1 MCDEAFE
8 ITDIASV
15 ERAVLQTSQSSG
27 ELKWWRGH
35 SKIDSS
41 WVLLPAAFRPKSDI
55 SFDDL
60 RQFAVKQL
68 TEFIS
73 RGAGRLGHRLE
84 PSSDFEWM
92 MLAQHYKLP
101 TQLLDW
107 SESPLVALYFAV
119 TDHMGSD
126 GCLNALSPSLL
137 NLYCADGSQDFTP
150 NASNRCLRD
159 YSEWPVQAAAMKA
172 VGYKDDA
179 IQTRYPR
186 YVWNNNGSNLPQAL
200 AIQTKESDE
209 RIVAQIGRFTI
220 HTSQNS
226 IEIINSIISE
236 KFKGRVLRRY
246 RIPSRF
252 KPSLKDMLERM
263 GFWRWNLFPDL
274 QSLAEGLKTGGI

>member
-1 MCDEAFE
+1 MCIEAFE

-15 ERAVLQTSQSSG
+15 ERAVLQTSENSG

-41 WVLLPAAFRPKSDI
+41 WVLLPAALRHKSG
-55 SFDDL
+55 FDFEDL
-60 RQFAVKQL
+60 GQFAAKQL
-68 TEFIS
+68 NQFIL

-92 MLAQHYKLP
+92 MLAQHYRLP

-119 TDHMGSD
+119 TEHMDND
-126 GCLNALSPSLL
+126 GCLNALAPSLL
-137 NLYCADGSQDFTP
+137 NLYCGDGNPDFTP
-150 NASNRCLRD
+150 NASNNGVRD
-159 YSEWPVQAAAMKA
+159 YSEWPVQAIAMNA

-179 IQTRYPR
+179 IQARYPR
-186 YVWNNNGSNLPQAL
+186 YEWNDIGSNLPQVL
-200 AIQTKESDE
+200 AIQAKESDE

-226 IEIINSIISE
+226 VEMINSTISE
-236 KFKGRVLRRY
+236 RFKGRILRRY
-246 RIPSRF
+246 RVPSKF

-263 GFWRWNLFPDL
+263 GFWKWSLFPDL
-274 QSLAEGLKTGGI
+274 QSLAEGLRTGDI